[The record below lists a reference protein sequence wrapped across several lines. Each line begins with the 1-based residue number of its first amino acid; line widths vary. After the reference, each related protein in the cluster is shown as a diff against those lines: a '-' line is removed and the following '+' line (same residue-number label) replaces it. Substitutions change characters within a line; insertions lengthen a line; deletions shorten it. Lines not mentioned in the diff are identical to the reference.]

1 MNDRTDG
8 NRRLAGQR
16 ELLEEFASADRDN
29 DGRIDFHEFRQ
40 LLEGIEA
47 GMSEAEMKIGF
58 EEIDADRDG
67 LIDRREFAEWWASD

>member
-1 MNDRTDG
+1 MNDKIRG
-8 NRRLAGQR
+8 NRHPAGQR

-29 DGRIDFHEFRQ
+29 DGRINYQEFRQ

-58 EEIDADRDG
+58 KEIDADRDG
-67 LIDRREFAEWWASD
+67 LIDRREFADWWGSD